1 MNDPLPRPRTRYHV
15 AHRIAGTG
23 GWVRL
28 PHPAHDQVG
37 WAVAE
42 MNRCA
47 DLEPR
52 LDWRVASGGGTFG
65 ANGPVVVHRLR
76 RAGTPGPDRTAPATE
91 APRRMTVEQT
101 WKRLPAV
108 DEDDPL

>member
-1 MNDPLPRPRTRYHV
+1 MNDPLPRTHTSYHV
-15 AHRIAGTG
+15 AHRIAGNG

-28 PHPAHDQVG
+28 PHPAHREVG
-37 WAVAE
+37 WAVSE

-47 DLEPR
+47 DLEPH
-52 LDWRVASGGGTFG
+52 LDWRVASGGGING

-101 WKRLPAV
+101 WKRLPAIP
-108 DEDDPL
+108 EDDPL